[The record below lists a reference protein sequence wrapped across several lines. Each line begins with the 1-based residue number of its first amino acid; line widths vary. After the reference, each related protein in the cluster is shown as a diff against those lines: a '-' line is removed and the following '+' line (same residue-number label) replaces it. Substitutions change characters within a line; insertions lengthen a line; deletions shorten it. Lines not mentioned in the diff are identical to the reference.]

1 MTEQAI
7 PQNITL
13 YQQHLL
19 SVSPI
24 EFKRNSSLIEY
35 HNNNIID
42 DEILDLE
49 KAESRNELSFNDI
62 SGLDDKKV
70 HFSFTSP
77 KVSRGNSFLNKSHKS
92 LHKNTLPAIGVTEAS
107 FLEYSSDEIDIN
119 SNYGKIFEKNNKVIN
134 TKKHIYFLMLNK
146 QKIFFKIDLSS
157 KTSLDCL
164 SNSDSSIQF
173 QSFSLSESMVVSPIA
188 HEMSQIN
195 GQELKDVSDL
205 SHEFV

>member
-13 YQQHLL
+13 EQLHLL

-35 HNNNIID
+35 HKNNIID

-92 LHKNTLPAIGVTEAS
+92 LHKNTLPTIGVTEAS

-119 SNYGKIFEKNNKVIN
+119 SNYVKIFEKNNKVIN

-146 QKIFFKIDLSS
+146 QKKFFKIDLSS